1 MGIRLKFKKKLPF
14 HDLDIDYDLVAPIT
28 AIMGASGSGK
38 STLFQCISGLKR
50 IDEGIIEFNNTAW
63 DDTYSDIFV
72 PTSARKVG
80 YLFQNLALFPNMNVF
95 NNIAFGLVAAKK
107 QRSEIE
113 QQVRKISD
121 YLKISHLLFSSVQKL
136 SGGEKQ
142 RVAMARAMITNPN
155 LLLLDEP
162 FNGLDEDTRNIC
174 IELVGQMARDF
185 DIPVIFVTHYHQEA
199 TSLTGEILKIK
210 DGRLVKN

>member
-50 IDEGIIEFNNTAW
+50 IDEGIIEFNNTSW
-63 DDTYSDIFV
+63 DNTYSDIFV

-107 QRSEIE
+107 TTPRNRTTSPQNKRLLKNIPSTILLRTKTIWRRETTRSNGT
-113 QQVRKISD
+113 RHD
-121 YLKISHLLFSSVQKL
+121 YES
-136 SGGEKQ
+136 
-142 RVAMARAMITNPN
+142 
-155 LLLLDEP
+155 
-162 FNGLDEDTRNIC
+162 
-174 IELVGQMARDF
+174 
-185 DIPVIFVTHYHQEA
+185 
-199 TSLTGEILKIK
+199 
-210 DGRLVKN
+210 